1 MYTGPVP
8 HFWSSFDVAA
18 TIQEYCPP
26 PLFFERIH
34 KMPRAALRAVQEKRF
49 LELMERGWKIPFF
62 KRHWQAAGLEP
73 GDIRSLADLKKLPP
87 YDVDDIRKSI
97 ESKPPWGDFL
107 GIDPTMGMPMVL
119 QTSGGTTGLP
129 RPQIYAPRD
138 REIMGILGGR
148 RLAMHGVQPGDV
160 VQSTYSLNL
169 SNGGFAARE
178 ALWKYSGALP
188 VMTGS
193 GNATPTR
200 RQIEI
205 MKAWGVNVL
214 LGFPSY
220 VRHLAQ
226 VARDEMGIEPRS
238 LNLKLI
244 GSHIG
249 MEDRAGIEELWGARC
264 QDMYGTNEAG
274 VIACDCDHRMGM
286 HVQEDAT
293 IVEIIDPETG
303 KDVPDGERGTIYLTT
318 LFKHYG
324 PQIRFNINDI
334 SAWMAGECA
343 CGGSQRRIERIFG
356 RGDNMVKLRGV
367 NIFPEAIGALVAE
380 DARATGEYFCI
391 VDRVGASGREEMTV
405 LVEVRGDDI
414 DRASLQAALEARFKD
429 ALGVK
434 IEARPMARGELD
446 PFTGVSQ
453 TSKIKRLLDKR
464 RSATDPATGAT

>member
-178 ALWKYSGALP
+178 ALWPHYQAMFGRIGRERGWPPVTKDRFLGEVAHGALF
-188 VMTGS
+188 VGS
-193 GNATPTR
+193 PET
-200 RQIEI
+200 
-205 MKAWGVNVL
+205 
-214 LGFPSY
+214 
-220 VRHLAQ
+220 
-226 VARDEMGIEPRS
+226 VARKIARTVKGLGLARFD
-238 LNLKLI
+238 LKYATGPMPHAQL
-244 GSHIG
+244 
-249 MEDRAGIEELWGARC
+249 MEGLTL
-264 QDMYGTNEAG
+264 Y
-274 VIACDCDHRMGM
+274 
-286 HVQEDAT
+286 
-293 IVEIIDPETG
+293 
-303 KDVPDGERGTIYLTT
+303 GERVIPMVRDMLT
-318 LFKHYG
+318 G
-324 PQIRFNINDI
+324 
-334 SAWMAGECA
+334 
-343 CGGSQRRIERIFG
+343 
-356 RGDNMVKLRGV
+356 
-367 NIFPEAIGALVAE
+367 
-380 DARATGEYFCI
+380 
-391 VDRVGASGREEMTV
+391 
-405 LVEVRGDDI
+405 
-414 DRASLQAALEARFKD
+414 
-429 ALGVK
+429 
-434 IEARPMARGELD
+434 
-446 PFTGVSQ
+446 
-453 TSKIKRLLDKR
+453 
-464 RSATDPATGAT
+464 